1 MQVKLAFTKSERY
14 TMNKLI
20 QAFKANPSDANRA
33 RLVKYMIK
41 HPMALCLVSPDDQAF
56 LAKNWILVS

>member
-1 MQVKLAFTKSERY
+1 
-14 TMNKLI
+14 MNKLI
-20 QAFKANPSDANRA
+20 NAFKADPSDANRS

-56 LAKNWILVS
+56 LAKNWIIVT